1 VSYLQHKPSLKDN
14 MCYLLFIPPLIS
26 FRKIT
31 HVIANK
37 NKQRKKGKT
46 MTDYV
51 EVKALRYSL
60 RLNECFSSL
69 YHDYPTIMTKW
80 ANKETQNKVLKK
92 FAENYEV
99 KLSDLKKEAKK
110 VIRLK
115 QIFLAEKITGKEI
128 S

>member
-1 VSYLQHKPSLKDN
+1 
-14 MCYLLFIPPLIS
+14 
-26 FRKIT
+26 
-31 HVIANK
+31 
-37 NKQRKKGKT
+37 

-60 RLNECFSSL
+60 RLNECFSRL

-80 ANKETQNKVLKK
+80 ANKETQNKILNK

-110 VIRLK
+110 VIRLR
-115 QIFLAEKITGKEI
+115 QILLAEKITGKEI

>member
-1 VSYLQHKPSLKDN
+1 
-14 MCYLLFIPPLIS
+14 
-26 FRKIT
+26 
-31 HVIANK
+31 
-37 NKQRKKGKT
+37 

-60 RLNECFSSL
+60 RLNECFTRL
-69 YHDYPTIMTKW
+69 YFDYPTIMTKW
-80 ANKETQNKVLKK
+80 ANKETQNKVLNK

-99 KLSDLKKEAKK
+99 KLSDLKRVAKK

-115 QIFLAEKITGKEI
+115 QEDTIEKITGKEL